1 MDEFLKIVRKKCRTV
16 VGMMS
21 GTSVDGLDLV
31 AARICGCGRQTK
43 VEILKTEKIDYPSPL
58 RKKILNSMREDAKV
72 REACPLDFEVG
83 TFFGKCAKRFVSSN
97 ALRVDVIASHG
108 QTIYHH
114 PRSDSSFACTFQ
126 IGDGDLIAAESG
138 IVTISDFRI
147 KDMAYGGEGAPLVP
161 YVDYLLYS
169 SEEESIALNNLGGIS
184 NVTYIPKGAHED
196 EITAFDTGPAN
207 ALIDVAVSNFFG
219 VAFDEDGRFSSKGH
233 INEKAFEALKKR
245 EMPYISRTSPKST
258 GKEVYNEHYIA
269 ELMDLDPY
277 DVLRTLVEFTAWTIW
292 ESYRRYIIPQGLDR
306 IVLTGGGVMNQTLVK
321 ALKRYFK
328 GMLVNIA
335 GDWKFR
341 EAKAFAVLANELLC
355 SNRANVPH
363 VTGAFSKA
371 FLGKISLP

>member
-43 VEILKTEKIDYPSPL
+43 VEILKTEKIDYPFPL
-58 RKKILNSMREDAKV
+58 RKKILNSMKEDVKV

-184 NVTYIPKGAHED
+184 NVTYIPKGARED
-196 EITAFDTGPAN
+196 EITAFDTGPVN

-219 VAFDEDGRFSSKGH
+219 VAFDEDGRFSSKG
-233 INEKAFEALKKR
+233 
-245 EMPYISRTSPKST
+245 
-258 GKEVYNEHYIA
+258 
-269 ELMDLDPY
+269 
-277 DVLRTLVEFTAWTIW
+277 
-292 ESYRRYIIPQGLDR
+292 SY
-306 IVLTGGGVMNQTLVK
+306 
-321 ALKRYFK
+321 
-328 GMLVNIA
+328 
-335 GDWKFR
+335 
-341 EAKAFAVLANELLC
+341 
-355 SNRANVPH
+355 
-363 VTGAFSKA
+363 
-371 FLGKISLP
+371 